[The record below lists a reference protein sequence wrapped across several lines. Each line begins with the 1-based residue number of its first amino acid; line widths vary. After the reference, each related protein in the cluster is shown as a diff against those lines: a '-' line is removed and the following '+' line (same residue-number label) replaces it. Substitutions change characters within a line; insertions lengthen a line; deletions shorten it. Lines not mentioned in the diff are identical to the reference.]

1 MKRPNYYLLLGLD
14 PSQRNPAKIQEVI
27 DQKQGEWSRDR
38 NHPTKG
44 REAQKNLEL
53 LPDIRAVLS
62 DGNKRQAEACEAEK
76 LLKEQREEANRQ
88 LDEMVA
94 ILASS
99 GYLLEEQVQ
108 ELVKRFKKRL
118 REEEVRRR
126 IKVPIREEP
135 PRGKEPKPM
144 LRRQLMK
151 EIADRLRLIEKKDL
165 YDFLDRPRNSSLAA
179 LQDRTRKLDTEI
191 RNIDQKTAEVTARG
205 ELAGHCLSIFKTHE
219 ERARYD
225 NALDH
230 QRLSD
235 LLDPVLK
242 TAGAGGVL
250 EANVVTNLL
259 RKAQEAGIA
268 VAEADAYVKEFAKKR
283 GLSVQFTPEPE
294 PPPPEPPDE
303 GKPEPPGPEE
313 KPRGLR
319 PEVLRPAVGLAVC
332 GVAIVCAVLFWPG
345 GSPSE
350 PVPSPAVVPGPSNP
364 GGPDDEISD
373 DERDLPP
380 PVPGRQKP
388 RRQPKPM
395 TAEDWLA
402 RGRGHHAA
410 GRLTDAIAAFDT
422 AIQLD
427 PNLAEA
433 YYWRG
438 VAHAETNRWEEAIAD
453 CTAALRLN
461 PDYAEAYHQRGLAH
475 KGKEDWDRAIADYEE
490 AIRRKPALGPDPQ
503 FAEPYYRRALRRKEV
518 QQWDEAIG
526 DYEEAVRLDATI
538 APQPDRQFAEAY
550 YMRGLSR
557 KQRAVANRSL
567 SDLNAAIADF
577 TKAISLDPSYAK
589 AYASRSLAYYDKG
602 ETTKA
607 DYDYQ
612 RAKQLG
618 YGRENP

>member
-1 MKRPNYYLLLGLD
+1 
-14 PSQRNPAKIQEVI
+14 
-27 DQKQGEWSRDR
+27 
-38 NHPTKG
+38 
-44 REAQKNLEL
+44 
-53 LPDIRAVLS
+53 
-62 DGNKRQAEACEAEK
+62 
-76 LLKEQREEANRQ
+76 
-88 LDEMVA
+88 
-94 ILASS
+94 
-99 GYLLEEQVQ
+99 
-108 ELVKRFKKRL
+108 
-118 REEEVRRR
+118 
-126 IKVPIREEP
+126 
-135 PRGKEPKPM
+135 M

-151 EIADRLRLIEKKDL
+151 EIADRLRLIGKKDL
-165 YDFLDRPRNSSLAA
+165 YDFLDRPRNSKLAV
-179 LQDRTRKLDTEI
+179 LQDRTRKLDAEI

-205 ELAGHCLSIFKTHE
+205 ELAGHCLSIFKTHQ

-259 RKAQEAGIA
+259 RRAQEAGIA

-294 PPPPEPPDE
+294 PPQPKPPDE
-303 GKPEPPGPEE
+303 GQPQPSGPEE

-319 PEVLRPAVGLAVC
+319 PEVLRPAVGLGVC

-345 GSPSE
+345 GGPSE
-350 PVPSPAVVPGPSNP
+350 PVPSPAVEPGPLNP
-364 GGPDDEISD
+364 GGPDHEISD
-373 DERDLPP
+373 DERDPP
-380 PVPGRQKP
+380 SAPIRRGP
-388 RRQPKPM
+388 RRPPRQM

-410 GRLTDAIAAFDT
+410 GRFADAIAAFDT

-427 PNLAEA
+427 ATLAEA

-438 VAHAETNRWEEAIAD
+438 VIHAEGNRWEQAMAD
-453 CTAALRLN
+453 CSAALRLN

-475 KGKEDWDRAIADYEE
+475 KRKQDWDRAIADYEE
-490 AIRRKPALGPDPQ
+490 AVRRKPALGPDPQ
-503 FAEPYYRRALRRKEV
+503 FAEPYYRRGLRCKEA
-518 QQWDEAIG
+518 QEWDQAVA

-550 YMRGLSR
+550 YRRGLSR
-557 KQRAVANRSL
+557 KKLAVANRSL
-567 SDLNAAIADF
+567 SDLNAAIDDF
-577 TKAISLDPSYAK
+577 TKAISLDPEDPR

-618 YGRENP
+618 YGRDDP